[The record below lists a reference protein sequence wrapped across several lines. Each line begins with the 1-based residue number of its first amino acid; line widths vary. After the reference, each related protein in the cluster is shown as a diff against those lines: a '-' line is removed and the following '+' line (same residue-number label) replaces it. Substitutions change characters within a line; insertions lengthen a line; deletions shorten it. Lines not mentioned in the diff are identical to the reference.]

1 MTDFTITY
9 VKPEYLDNILEIENR
24 CFSVPW
30 TRTALENQ
38 MNDKKS
44 IFLAA
49 VDGGRVLGYI
59 GMLAVLDEG
68 YISNVAVAPDCRRR
82 GIAGALIDAVIA
94 RKRDELAFITLEV
107 RTSNLPAI
115 ALYRKHGFTEV
126 GRRKNYYDRPKE
138 DAVIMT
144 LFFKPEA

>member
-1 MTDFTITY
+1 MTDFTITN

-59 GMLAVLDEG
+59 GMLAILDEG

-107 RTSNLPAI
+107 RTSNMPAI
-115 ALYRKHGFTEV
+115 ALYKKHGFTEV

-138 DAVIMT
+138 DAVLMT

>member
-1 MTDFTITY
+1 MTDYIITK
-9 VKPEYLDNILEIENR
+9 VFPEHLDEIIKIENA
-24 CFSVPW
+24 CFSLPW
-30 TRTALENQ
+30 TRSALENQ
-38 MNDKKS
+38 MNDEKS

-59 GMLAVLDEG
+59 GMLSVLDEG
-68 YISNVAVAPDCRRR
+68 YISNVAVAPYCRRR
-82 GIAGALIDAVIA
+82 GVADALIDALIA

-107 RTSNLPAI
+107 RQSNLPAVS
-115 ALYRKHGFTEV
+115 LYSKHGFTEV

-138 DAVIMT
+138 DAVLMT

>member
-1 MTDFTITY
+1 MTDFTITD

-59 GMLAVLDEG
+59 GMLAILDEG

-107 RTSNLPAI
+107 RTSNMPAI
-115 ALYRKHGFTEV
+115 ALYKTHGFTEV

-138 DAVIMT
+138 DAVLMT

>member
-1 MTDFTITY
+1 MTDFTITN

-59 GMLAVLDEG
+59 GMLAILEWD
-68 YISNVAVAPDCRRR
+68 ISPMSRCADCAARYC
-82 GIAGALIDAVIA
+82 GGLIEQVSPQ
-94 RKRDELAFITLEV
+94 KRQLEFISLEV
-107 RTSNLPAI
+107 P
-115 ALYRKHGFTEV
+115 H
-126 GRRKNYYDRPKE
+126 
-138 DAVIMT
+138 
-144 LFFKPEA
+144 